1 MVSLVFV
8 SCELVIQVLQVIS
21 CSQNMTLAFV
31 TNAFYSRI
39 LAREFT
45 CYFVTLKCEKN
56 PFFLT
61 EKTFCEFPLTIGKSF

>member
-8 SCELVIQVLQVIS
+8 SCELVIQVLQLIS

-31 TNAFYSRI
+31 KNAFYSRV

-45 CYFVTLKCEKN
+45 RYFVTLKCEK
-56 PFFLT
+56 
-61 EKTFCEFPLTIGKSF
+61 KKSFFQQKILFMSFR